1 MKFFCFLFLF
11 PAPNMNG
18 SGLIVSTSDSRWCG
32 QGWFPRRGVYEF
44 AFQLF
49 NMWGSRNER
58 FYGKTWGK
66 TTRGRGYVKFP
77 WGPPWTMV
85 LWKPWNEYRR
95 LAFVLNFPK
104 ILHTHISGR
113 QNKNKLKEK
122 HAESSEQLVSRV
134 PTSIH
139 QFRICGFWEKYV
151 RQLRSIRMYKSKVN
165 YFFTILWYTFSKR
178 YPEQRIA
185 KWVTAKDDRLRK

>member
-1 MKFFCFLFLF
+1 MNFFCFLFLF
-11 PAPNMNG
+11 PAPSMNG

-66 TTRGRGYVKFP
+66 TTRGRGYVNFP
-77 WGPPWTMV
+77 WGPPWMMV

-95 LAFVLNFPK
+95 FAFVLNFPK
-104 ILHTHISGR
+104 ILHAHISGR

-122 HAESSEQLVSRV
+122 HADSSEQLVNRV
-134 PTSIH
+134 LTMWI
-139 QFRICGFWEKYV
+139 
-151 RQLRSIRMYKSKVN
+151 
-165 YFFTILWYTFSKR
+165 
-178 YPEQRIA
+178 
-185 KWVTAKDDRLRK
+185 LRKICQTVAQHSDVQITGQLPLYSFIVYLQRNDILSKE

>member
-11 PAPNMNG
+11 PAPSMNG

-66 TTRGRGYVKFP
+66 TTRGRGYVNFP
-77 WGPPWTMV
+77 WGPPLMMV

-95 LAFVLNFPK
+95 FAFVLNFPK
-104 ILHTHISGR
+104 ILHAHISGR

-122 HAESSEQLVSRV
+122 HAESREHPVNRV
-134 PTSIH
+134 PTSFVSVNFVENMTDGCAVFGCTNWRSTISL
-139 QFRICGFWEKYV
+139 QFYNIP
-151 RQLRSIRMYKSKVN
+151 SA
-165 YFFTILWYTFSKR
+165 KR
-178 YPEQRIA
+178 YPEQVIK
-185 KWVTAKDDRLRK
+185 KWVTVKNDRLRK